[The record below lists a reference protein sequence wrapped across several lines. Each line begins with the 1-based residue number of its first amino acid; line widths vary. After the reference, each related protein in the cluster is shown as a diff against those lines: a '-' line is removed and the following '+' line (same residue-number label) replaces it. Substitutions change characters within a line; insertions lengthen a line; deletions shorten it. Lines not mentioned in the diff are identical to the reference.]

1 MMSVMASEPPADTT
15 GNPVNLAD
23 VEARNPATAL
33 GQYPGPIH
41 LPVRQGKNRGLRLMV
56 VLAGAMR
63 LRVRRAF
70 YRSVG
75 AILEEYKPA

>member
-1 MMSVMASEPPADTT
+1 
-15 GNPVNLAD
+15 
-23 VEARNPATAL
+23 
-33 GQYPGPIH
+33 
-41 LPVRQGKNRGLRLMV
+41 MV

-75 AILEEYKPA
+75 AILEGKPKPAVSVGTQLTLLCGAAGKLS